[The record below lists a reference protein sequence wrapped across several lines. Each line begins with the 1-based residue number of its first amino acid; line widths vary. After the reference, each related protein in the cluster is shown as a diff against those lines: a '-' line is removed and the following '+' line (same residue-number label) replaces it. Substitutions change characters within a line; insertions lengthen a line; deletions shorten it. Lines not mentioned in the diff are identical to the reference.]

1 MSNRHQKI
9 PQKYLDFQTLFPKTE
24 VDKPLADF
32 SSIRIGGP
40 ADLFYALKNLDELP
54 DLISQA
60 NKLDIPYII
69 IGGGTNVVFH
79 ENGFRG
85 LIIRIQAN
93 KVAIEND
100 LIIAEAGAALSNI
113 VLLSLKHNLCG
124 LQKLLGL
131 PGTIGGAV
139 RGNAGAHGIEIKDFF
154 LKAEIYSPAVA
165 APAPASTR
173 RADTSIAAAH
183 AKSPSHQGKIHTVGP
198 DYFAFSYRH
207 STLKQNNDII
217 LRIFLKLQSKDCSQA
232 MLEAQETL
240 KSRLGKQPTG
250 NTCGSFFKNPQPP
263 SPGAA
268 PSPGSAQH
276 RDQPVPG
283 ISPAP
288 GSALPNTA
296 GALLDQCGCK
306 GLQQGQV
313 RVSNEHANWIIN
325 LGGATQTDLIA
336 LAHTMQNRVRER
348 FNINLVPEV
357 QLIGKTGFIQL

>member
-9 PQKYLDFQTLFPKTE
+9 PQKYLDFQTLFPRTE

-40 ADLFYALKNLDELP
+40 ADLFYALKNIDELP
-54 DLISQA
+54 DLVSSAHQ
-60 NKLDIPYII
+60 LSIPYII

-165 APAPASTR
+165 ASAPAIHTPAPVPASTR
-173 RADTSIAAAH
+173 RAATSITAAAPS
-183 AKSPSHQGKIHTVGP
+183 KSPSHQGKIHTVGP

-217 LRIFLKLQSKDCSQA
+217 LKVYLKLQPGDCGPA

-263 SPGAA
+263 APGAA
-268 PSPGSAQH
+268 QH
-276 RDQPVPG
+276 REPASTG
-283 ISPAP
+283 SRPAP
-288 GSALPNTA
+288 GAA

-325 LGGATQTDLIA
+325 LGGATQTDLIT
-336 LAHTMQNRVRER
+336 LAHTMQKRVKER
-348 FNINLVPEV
+348 FNINLIPEV
-357 QLIGKTGFIQL
+357 QLIGETGFIQL